1 MRLHGKKLQNVKKNV
16 VVLPHIHVGDVWLQ
30 QSLCWVLLSPSDE
43 SQEILVVDDDEWL
56 RGVEGLCERPP
67 SDYGGG
73 EHARDC
79 VFVKSQLCP

>member
-1 MRLHGKKLQNVKKNV
+1 MNV
-16 VVLPHIHVGDVWLQ
+16 VVLPHIHVGDAWLQ
-30 QSLCWVLLSPSDE
+30 QSLCLVLLSPSDE

-67 SDYGGG
+67 SDYDGGA
-73 EHARDC
+73 HARGY

>member
-1 MRLHGKKLQNVKKNV
+1 MRYISTSNV

-56 RGVEGLCERPP
+56 RGVEGLCECPP
-67 SDYGGG
+67 SDCGGG
-73 EHARDC
+73 AHAHGC